1 MSHCLTYSIFQQ
13 LRKHRKVVPILDT
26 VGGASVAYSIR
37 KLNSNYTGYCV
48 KVKRSSDNS
57 LMDVPFNGLGYLDKT
72 SLLDFVGTSSGY
84 VTIWYDQ
91 SGNNRDFKNTVGTGP
106 IIVNSGTLINVNG
119 LPCLN
124 CNTKRGI
131 STDTLTLSDIISL
144 DYENYISAV
153 IVDDNSNPANLSS
166 LISICK
172 GIPRFN
178 IWLGYNSKI
187 QYEVGAYPSNNIL
200 ESSPINWVGNQHLLT
215 CLRTTSNSYIYTDS
229 SLLKSGNYTP
239 AGDLTVQESLDLGF
253 FYSGPEYFYGKV
265 QEIIIYNSDQS
276 TNRSTIESNINNF
289 YSIY

>member
-1 MSHCLTYSIFQQ
+1 MSNCLTYSIFQQ
-13 LRKHRKVVPILDT
+13 SRKRRKVVPILDT
-26 VGGASVAYSIR
+26 VGGAAVAYSIR
-37 KLNSNYTGYCV
+37 KLNSNYTGYCL

-72 SLLDFVGTSSGY
+72 SLLDFVGTGSGY

-91 SGNNRDFKNTVGTGP
+91 SGNGRDFKNPVGTGP

-124 CNTKRGI
+124 CNTNRGI
-131 STDTLTLSDIISL
+131 YTDTLTLSDIISL

-153 IVDDNSNPANLSS
+153 IVDNSDGSDS
-166 LISICK
+166 RLISLCK
-172 GIPRFN
+172 AYPRLNVYWFN
-178 IWLGYNSKI
+178 SQII
-187 QYEVGAYPSNNIL
+187 YEVGDYPACNIK
-200 ESSPINWVGNQHLLT
+200 ENIPPDWVGNQHLLT

-239 AGDLTVQESLDLGF
+239 SGDLTVQESLDLGF
-253 FYSGPEYFYGKV
+253 FYSGPEYFDGKV